1 MNSSVDRQKEKNK
14 TGKKKKKR
22 ERPNRYEGPVEK
34 EGRK

>member
-1 MNSSVDRQKEKNK
+1 VWIDKKRKIRQE
-14 TGKKKKKR
+14 KKKKR